1 MDAYIGEIRLFG
13 GNFAPRSW
21 AFCDGQLMP
30 ISQNTALFSLLGI
43 TYGGDGIST
52 FALPDLRGRAPMH
65 WGTGPGLSPVVL
77 GEKSGVDTV
86 TLLTSQMPAHN
97 HQALAATSSDEQ
109 DPQNAVWA
117 QGQSGRLPYE
127 QYSDSVN
134 TAMSPLALT
143 ATGGSQAH
151 NNLQPYQVVNF
162 IICLYGVYPPH
173 S

>member
-1 MDAYIGEIRLFG
+1 MDAYTGEIRLFG

-30 ISQNTALFSLLGI
+30 ISQNTALFSLLGT

-65 WGTGPGLSPVVL
+65 WGTGPGLSPFVL
-77 GEKSGVDTV
+77 GETSGVDTV
-86 TLLTSQMPAHN
+86 TLLTSQMPAHT
-97 HQALAATSSDEQ
+97 HQAQAATSSDEQ
-109 DPQNAVWA
+109 EPQNAVWA

-134 TAMSPLALT
+134 TTMSPLALT